1 MSSRMPLHRLIRM
14 RAIGLVVGGLLL
26 SASAWAQELPFGSL
40 NIAAVPVKSA
50 PESAPPAPS
59 WDQRLKRIASDFMG
73 TRYRLGGSSQD
84 TGLDCSG
91 LIKQIWQRLGLADLP
106 HQAANMAK
114 LGVPVQLRDIQVGDL
129 IFFNTTG
136 KQNSHVGVYIGDG
149 RFVHASSVLKKV
161 TENSLTER
169 YYQKTFNGIRR
180 VAGFDSANDAP
191 AISE

>member
-1 MSSRMPLHRLIRM
+1 MSSLM
-14 RAIGLVVGGLLL
+14 RIPCFVVGVALL
-26 SASAWAQELPFGSL
+26 SASAWAQELPAGSL
-40 NIAAVPVKSA
+40 HA
-50 PESAPPAPS
+50 PTVQIQSGPDSLPPAPS
-59 WDQRLKRIASDFMG
+59 WGQRLKRVANDFLG

-91 LIKQIWQRLGLADLP
+91 LIKQIWQRLGLSDLP
-106 HQAANMAK
+106 HQAAKMAK

-129 IFFNTTG
+129 VFFNTTG
-136 KQNSHVGVYIGDG
+136 KQNSHVGVYVGDG

-161 TENSLTER
+161 TENSLSER

-180 VAGFDSANDAP
+180 VAGLDSANDAS

>member
-1 MSSRMPLHRLIRM
+1 MQQAHRPLLTRTRWFVLGI
-14 RAIGLVVGGLLL
+14 VLLC
-26 SASAWAQELPFGSL
+26 AGAWAQEHPGVSL
-40 NIAAVPVKSA
+40 NAATVQGKSGS
-50 PESAPPAPS
+50 ESPLPALS
-59 WDQRLKRIASDFMG
+59 WDQRLRRIANDFMG

-129 IFFNTTG
+129 VFFNTTG

-161 TENSLTER
+161 TENSLSER

-180 VAGFDSANDAP
+180 LAGFNSANEAP

>member
-1 MSSRMPLHRLIRM
+1 MSSLM
-14 RAIGLVVGGLLL
+14 RTTCFVVGVALL
-26 SASAWAQELPFGSL
+26 SASAWAQELPVGSL
-40 NIAAVPVKSA
+40 HAATVQIQSGPDS
-50 PESAPPAPS
+50 PPPAPS
-59 WDQRLKRIASDFMG
+59 WDQRLKRVANDFLG

-91 LIKQIWQRLGLADLP
+91 LIKQIWQRLGLSDLP
-106 HQAANMAK
+106 HQAAKMAK

-129 IFFNTTG
+129 VFFNTTG

-161 TENSLTER
+161 TENSLSER

-180 VAGFDSANDAP
+180 VAGLDSASDAS